1 MNKSK
6 VGVIEFDPVP
16 EIYTT
21 ELHEVKAY
29 HPNTSTTLEYIVRV
43 KKHGSTVEEVELIS
57 RLCNTGAISYDE
69 SFLVHEDVLNAFYKE
84 YPQYKIDK

>member
-29 HPNTSTTLEYIVRV
+29 HPDTSITLEYIVRV
-43 KKHGSTVEEVELIS
+43 KKHGGTVVEVELIAM
-57 RLCNTGAISYDE
+57 LCNSGAVSYDE

-84 YPQYKIDK
+84 YPQYKIDN